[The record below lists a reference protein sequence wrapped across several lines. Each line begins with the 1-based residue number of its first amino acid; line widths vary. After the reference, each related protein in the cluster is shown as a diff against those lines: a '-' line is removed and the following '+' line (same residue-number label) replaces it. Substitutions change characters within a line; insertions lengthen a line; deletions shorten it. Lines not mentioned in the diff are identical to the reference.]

1 MGKANVKKMKST
13 GASAVTKEEEGRR
26 SPYVTQARASF
37 CFEEWNSKS
46 LSRVRLFRDPMHGL

>member
-1 MGKANVKKMKST
+1 MGKANVKMIKST
-13 GASAVTKEEEGRR
+13 GASAVTKEEGRR
-26 SPYVTQARASF
+26 SPYVTQAHASF